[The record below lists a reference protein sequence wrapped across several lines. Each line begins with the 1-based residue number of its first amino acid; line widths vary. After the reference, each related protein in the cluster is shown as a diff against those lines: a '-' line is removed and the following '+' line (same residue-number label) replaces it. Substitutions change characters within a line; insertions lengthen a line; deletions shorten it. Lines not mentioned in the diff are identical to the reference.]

1 MHSLVAV
8 SQLYSVQET
17 EVLLLSY
24 APLVIKCALDHTY
37 IYLHIHSVLIGDSFI
52 RLRFMFWPL
61 SLHYNIYYS
70 FYRNRKVC
78 VKMRWKYI
86 MMIIIAIITIML
98 IIIKIILEIIIVVV
112 AVGVV
117 VVVVVVVLSHFST
130 SFWAENLQ
138 LPFCLP
144 LKSTHGIKR
153 YTKIHGLMGCKCLNN
168 KFQVLTNI

>member
-1 MHSLVAV
+1 
-8 SQLYSVQET
+8 
-17 EVLLLSY
+17 
-24 APLVIKCALDHTY
+24 
-37 IYLHIHSVLIGDSFI
+37 
-52 RLRFMFWPL
+52 
-61 SLHYNIYYS
+61 
-70 FYRNRKVC
+70 
-78 VKMRWKYI
+78 
-86 MMIIIAIITIML
+86 MIIIAIITIML
-98 IIIKIILEIIIVVV
+98 IIIIKIILEIVVV

>member
-1 MHSLVAV
+1 MCLYRYLWFALVCTW
-8 SQLYSVQET
+8 S
-17 EVLLLSY
+17 
-24 APLVIKCALDHTY
+24 
-37 IYLHIHSVLIGDSFI
+37 YLHMFTYSFGSYRGLI

-70 FYRNRKVC
+70 FYRNRKVF

-98 IIIKIILEIIIVVV
+98 IIIIKIILEIIIVV

-153 YTKIHGLMGCKCLNN
+153 YTKIHGLIGCKCLNN
-168 KFQVLTNI
+168 KFQVLRNI

>member
-1 MHSLVAV
+1 
-8 SQLYSVQET
+8 
-17 EVLLLSY
+17 
-24 APLVIKCALDHTY
+24 
-37 IYLHIHSVLIGDSFI
+37 
-52 RLRFMFWPL
+52 
-61 SLHYNIYYS
+61 
-70 FYRNRKVC
+70 
-78 VKMRWKYI
+78 
-86 MMIIIAIITIML
+86 MMTIITIITIML
-98 IIIKIILEIIIVVV
+98 IIIIIIEIIIIVVV
-112 AVGVV
+112 AVA

>member
-1 MHSLVAV
+1 
-8 SQLYSVQET
+8 
-17 EVLLLSY
+17 
-24 APLVIKCALDHTY
+24 
-37 IYLHIHSVLIGDSFI
+37 
-52 RLRFMFWPL
+52 
-61 SLHYNIYYS
+61 
-70 FYRNRKVC
+70 
-78 VKMRWKYI
+78 

-98 IIIKIILEIIIVVV
+98 IIIIKIILEIIIVVV

-153 YTKIHGLMGCKCLNN
+153 YAKIHGLMGCKCLNN